1 MSKAVQHA
9 LLDENPARDD
19 KIGNALLVG
28 IALRRSM
35 LRPPAAPPLSY
46 TGR

>member
-19 KIGNALLVG
+19 QIDNALLVG

-35 LRPPAAPPLSY
+35 LRRDARL
-46 TGR
+46 RRR

>member
-19 KIGNALLVG
+19 KIGGALLVG

-35 LRPPAAPPLSY
+35 L
-46 TGR
+46 GRDARLRRR